1 MKLSVITICKN
12 VGINIEKTL
21 LSIINQ
27 TYKNIEI
34 IVIDGNSCDNTISYI
49 NNYCKQINHFISED
63 DSGIYNAMNKGLK
76 LATGDLIYFL
86 NAGDVFFDDNVVEKI
101 IAKFKNNKRIDIIY
115 GNVETID
122 PNTNEVKKQIYG
134 RIFKT
139 YFFFTCFVQ
148 QAMFFRSD
156 CFKKVGLFDESFIIS
171 GDYDWIVRAIQNNK
185 LKMHYMDNFL
195 CSFQLGGISSNDK
208 FKTLHQKENNI
219 IKKYFTKKDK
229 FFIKK
234 LKIKPFHFYDNHEQ
248 LFEEKILRRLLFKII
263 GWNLN

>member
-12 VGINIEKTL
+12 VGIDIEKTL

-34 IVIDGNSCDNTISYI
+34 IIIDGNSSDNTTSYI
-49 NNYCKQINHFISED
+49 NNYIKKITHFISEE
-63 DSGIYNAMNKGLK
+63 DSGIYHAMNKGLK
-76 LATGDLIYFL
+76 LASGDLIYFL
-86 NAGDVFFDDNVVEKI
+86 NAGDIFFSDDVVEKI
-101 IAKFKNNKRIDIIY
+101 INKFKKNKKIDIIY
-115 GNVETID
+115 GNIETID
-122 PNTNEVKKQIYG
+122 PRSKEIKKQIYG
-134 RIFKT
+134 KIFKT
-139 YFFFTCFVQ
+139 YFFYTCFVQ

-248 LFEEKILRRLLFKII
+248 LFEEKISRKLLFKII